1 MPDPV
6 PPLPVPDLEPRAI
19 SMDEYFAH
27 TPEKLEL
34 WSGYLIH
41 PPEDLEARRAL
52 LALLLTNLGLVEV
65 VRLAPRRRW
74 IEALARAYGPHE
86 G

>member
-1 MPDPV
+1 MADPR
-6 PPLPVPDLEPRAI
+6 PPLPVPDLEPRPITA
-19 SMDEYFAH
+19 DEYMAH

-41 PPEDLEARRAL
+41 PPEDHEARRAL
-52 LALLLTNLGLVEV
+52 LALLMTNLGLLDA

-86 G
+86 T

>member
-1 MPDPV
+1 MAQPF
-6 PPLPVPDLEPRAI
+6 PVPDLGPSPITVHEHEAL
-19 SMDEYFAH
+19 

-34 WSGYLIH
+34 WSGYLIE
-41 PPEDLEARRAL
+41 PADRPEARRAL
-52 LALLLTNLGLVEV
+52 LALLMTNLGLVEV

-74 IEALARAYGPHE
+74 IEALARAYGPDA

>member
-1 MPDPV
+1 MAEPTPA
-6 PPLPVPDLEPRAI
+6 LPVPDLEPRPVSGAESI
-19 SMDEYFAH
+19 AH

-34 WSGYLIH
+34 HSGYLIDPPQH
-41 PPEDLEARRAL
+41 PDARRAL
-52 LALLLTNLGLVEV
+52 LALLMTNLGLLDV

-74 IEALARAYGPHE
+74 IEALAGAYGPHE

>member
-1 MPDPV
+1 MAEPL
-6 PPLPVPDLEPRAI
+6 PPLPVPDLGPRPI
-19 SMDEYFAH
+19 TMDEYMAH

-41 PPEDLEARRAL
+41 PPEDPDARRAL
-52 LALLLTNLGLVEV
+52 LALLLTNLGLVDV

-74 IEALARAYGPHE
+74 IEALAQAFGPHA

>member
-1 MPDPV
+1 MAEPR
-6 PPLPVPDLEPRAI
+6 PPLPVPDLEPRPI
-19 SMDEYFAH
+19 TMDEYFAH

-34 WSGYLIH
+34 WSGYLIQ
-41 PPEDLEARRAL
+41 PPEDADARRAL
-52 LALLLTNLGLVEV
+52 LALLMMNLGLMEV

-74 IEALARAYGPHE
+74 IEALARAYGPH

>member
-1 MPDPV
+1 MEQTPA
-6 PPLPVPDLEPRAI
+6 LPVPDLEPRQLGT
-19 SMDEYFAH
+19 DEYIAH
-27 TPEKLEL
+27 TPEKLEH
-34 WSGYLIH
+34 WSGYLID
-41 PPEDLEARRAL
+41 PPQDPHGRRA
-52 LALLLTNLGLVEV
+52 ALLMTNLGLLDV